1 MKKTFEI
8 KGEKTVFSWLCA
20 YLGNLF
26 FWVCLFIAVALVTF
40 SLSLVECEVTGTSMQ
55 PTYNKISG
63 DKHDLVYVNKYD
75 NSLGYGD
82 TVVIE
87 TAGGPI
93 IKRIIGMTG
102 DTFDVVF
109 HDGEYKLEKNGEVLE
124 EDYIYV
130 TTSALVPTYAKN
142 GMNAMADRWVD
153 LKDTHSDLFNAEG
166 KLVVGENKVFA
177 LGDNRKVS
185 LDSSTYGTFD
195 MAQVSGKVEITRYYG
210 ESEFDFYFNYVM
222 QGKFINTIINIFR

>member
-8 KGEKTVFSWLCA
+8 QGEKTIFSWLCA

-26 FWVCLFIAVALVTF
+26 FMTCLFIAIALVTF

-55 PTYNKISG
+55 PTYNRTSG
-63 DKHDLVYVNKYD
+63 DEHDLVYMNKFDDSY
-75 NSLGYGD
+75 SYGD
-82 TVVIE
+82 IIVVE

-93 IKRIIGMTG
+93 IKRIIGMPG
-102 DTFDVVF
+102 DTFDVVYF
-109 HDGEYKLEKNGEVLE
+109 DGEYVLEKNGQVLH

-130 TTSALVPTYAKN
+130 TSSALVPTYAKN
-142 GMNAMADRWVD
+142 GMNAMADRWIA
-153 LKDTHSDLFNAEG
+153 LKSDQPELFNSDG

-195 MAQVSGKVEITRYYG
+195 FRQVSGKVEIVKYYG
-210 ESEFDFYFNYVM
+210 ETEFDFYFNYIM
-222 QGKFINTIINIFR
+222 QGKFIYTIVNMF